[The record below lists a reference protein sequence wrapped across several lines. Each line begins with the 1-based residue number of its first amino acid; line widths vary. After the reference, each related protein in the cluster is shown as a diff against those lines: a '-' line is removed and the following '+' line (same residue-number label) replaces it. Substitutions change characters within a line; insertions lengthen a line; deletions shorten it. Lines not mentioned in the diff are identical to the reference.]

1 MAHRHLAPADFSI
14 RERNIVITPAIIHK
28 TIVGSKIDVGFAV
41 VVGHGELTRHAGP
54 GVRTLTRDDNNAGKR
69 IIKAPPAK
77 PSPRSRPLPMDA
89 FKS

>member
-1 MAHRHLAPADFSI
+1 MAHRRLAPADFSI

-54 GVRTLTRDDNNAGKR
+54 GVRTLTRDDNAGKR
-69 IIKAPPAK
+69 VIKAPPAK
-77 PSPRSRPLPMDA
+77 PSPRSRSLPMGA